1 MQGINLPW
9 PLNYQIG
16 LYKVKYFKNRNKN
29 TQLGF
34 SVEWKRPYLAK
45 ITNIENLKQGKRLY
59 KILEIKP
66 RKVKKAPVK
75 YC

>member
-1 MQGINLPW
+1 MANIVTENNKFTKKAKKNFDIRQKVQGINLPW

-34 SVEWKRPYLAK
+34 SVEWKKNNKYR
-45 ITNIENLKQGKRLY
+45 
-59 KILEIKP
+59 KP
-66 RKVKKAPVK
+66 
-75 YC
+75 